1 MAQSLD
7 GARPGSALAELDIA
21 SARDKRWGQ
30 HNDLAGDRRPPGFYP
45 G

>member
-1 MAQSLD
+1 
-7 GARPGSALAELDIA
+7 
-21 SARDKRWGQ
+21 ARDKRWGP